1 MEINLSYR
9 DVENILQTKFHINH
23 ILNPSPLWYFDDDE
37 EFDDIGENK
46 LDDIVIKL
54 RVTNSD
60 LI

>member
-9 DVENILQTKFHINH
+9 DIENILQNKFHINH
-23 ILNPSPLWYFDDDE
+23 VLEPHPLWYFDNDNK
-37 EFDDIGENK
+37 FDDIDENK

-54 RVTNSD
+54 RVLNSD